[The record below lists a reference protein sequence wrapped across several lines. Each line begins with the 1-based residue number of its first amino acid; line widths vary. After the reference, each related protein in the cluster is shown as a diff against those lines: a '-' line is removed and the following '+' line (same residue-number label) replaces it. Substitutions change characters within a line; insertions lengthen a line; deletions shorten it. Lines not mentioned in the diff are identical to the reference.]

1 MVNRRA
7 TLVIL
12 GFLLAFVLLF
22 YRVMIL
28 VLWPEVKIS
37 KEEENLPPRG
47 IIYDRYTNALTLNVE
62 YYDFYIRPAR
72 LSREKKEWLMTHL
85 VGMEGNVFSLQE
97 MSALATQKDFVYLK
111 RRLPYSQK
119 NRIENILTNYS
130 GKWPPDSWGFLKRN
144 SRYYPCLETAKIV
157 GYVSIDNEGLAGLE
171 FFFDEKLKK
180 GENLYTTLDP
190 LVSRIALE
198 ELIKGITEASAE
210 YGSVIVMKI
219 SNREILA
226 MVDWPSYD
234 PNVYTTIHERNSM
247 NYALSVAYEP
257 GSVMKVFASTFALQE
272 KLVRQDENFFCGGN
286 IEIYQTRIKDG
297 FAHGNLRLAEIIQKS
312 CNVGMV
318 QIADRFTTTRWYT
331 TLTNLGFG
339 KSPAI
344 PLPGKAEG
352 ILRPLSEW
360 SGLSKYMISIG
371 QEIGVSSLQLALALG
386 TLADHGWYQSPT
398 LVYEQRASLKRQ
410 ALDSVA
416 CQTILHM
423 MEKVVGE
430 NGTALS
436 ARIEGL
442 AIAGKTGTGQIAR
455 ENGQGYYPNFFSAI
469 FMGVFPAE
477 KPSYLMVVAVNRIHS
492 AKHTGGEVAAPIFS
506 RIVRRMIIQTDY
518 FGGKP

>member
-1 MVNRRA
+1 MVNKRA

-22 YRVMIL
+22 YRIMTL
-28 VLWPEVKIS
+28 VLWPEVKTS
-37 KEEENLPPRG
+37 GTEGTFTQRG

-72 LSREKKEWLMTHL
+72 LSEETRQWLITHL
-85 VGMEGNVFSLQE
+85 VGMEGKVFSLQD
-97 MSALATQKDFVYLK
+97 MSVLESTKDFVYLK

-119 NRIENILTNYS
+119 NRLETILTNYP
-130 GKWPPDSWGFLKRN
+130 GKWPSDSWGFLKKN
-144 SRYYPCLETAKIV
+144 SRYYGFLETAKVV
-157 GYVSIDNEGLAGLE
+157 GYVNIDNEGLAGLE
-171 FFFDEKLKK
+171 FFFDERLKK

-198 ELIKGITEASAE
+198 ELIRGITEASAE

-234 PNVYTTIHERNSM
+234 PNVYTTISERNSI

-272 KLVRQDENFFCGGN
+272 KLVRQDESFFCGGS
-286 IEIYQTRIKDG
+286 IEIYQTKIKDG

-318 QIADRFTTTRWYT
+318 QVADRFTATRWYH

-339 KSPAI
+339 KTPAI
-344 PLPGKAEG
+344 PLPGKAKG
-352 ILRPLSEW
+352 ILRSLSEW
-360 SGLSKYMISIG
+360 SGLSKYMTSIG
-371 QEIGVSSLQLALALG
+371 QEIGVSTLQLALALG
-386 TLADHGWYQSPT
+386 TLADHGWYESPT
-398 LVYEQRASLKRQ
+398 LVYEGKEKERHQV
-410 ALDSVA
+410 LDSTA
-416 CQTILHM
+416 CETILHM

-442 AIAGKTGTGQIAR
+442 TIAGKTGTGQIAK
-455 ENGQGYYPNFFSAI
+455 ENGQGYYPNFFSAL

-477 KPSYLMVVAVNRIHS
+477 KPEYLMVVAVNRIHGP
-492 AKHTGGEVAAPIFS
+492 KHTGGEIAAPIFS

>member
-1 MVNRRA
+1 MVNKRA

-28 VLWPEVKIS
+28 VLWPEVKTS
-37 KEEENLPPRG
+37 GGEGSLPPRG

-62 YYDFYIRPAR
+62 YYDFYVRPSR
-72 LSREKKEWLMTHL
+72 LSDEAKTWLITHL
-85 VGMEGNVFSLQE
+85 VGMEGKVFSIQD
-97 MSALATQKDFVYLK
+97 MNALKSTKDFVYLK

-119 NRIENILTNYS
+119 NRLETILTNYP
-130 GKWPPDSWGFLKRN
+130 GKWPSDSWGFLKKN
-144 SRYYPCLETAKIV
+144 SRYYGFLETAKVV
-157 GYVSIDNEGLAGLE
+157 GYVNIDNEGLAGLE
-171 FFFDEKLKK
+171 FFFDERLKK

-198 ELIKGITEASAE
+198 ELIRGITEASAE
-210 YGSVIVMKI
+210 YGSVIIMKI

-234 PNVYTTIHERNSM
+234 PNVYTTISEKNSI

-272 KLVRQDENFFCGGN
+272 KLVRQDENFFCGGSR
-286 IEIYQTRIKDG
+286 EIYQTKIKDG

-318 QIADRFTTTRWYT
+318 QVADRFTATRWYT

-339 KSPAI
+339 KAPFI

-352 ILRPLSEW
+352 ILRPISEW
-360 SGLSKYMISIG
+360 SGLSKYMTSIG
-371 QEIGVSSLQLALALG
+371 QEIGVSTLQLALALG
-386 TLADHGWYQSPT
+386 TLADHGWYESPT
-398 LVYEQRASLKRQ
+398 LVYEGKEKERRQ
-410 ALDSVA
+410 ILDATA
-416 CQTILHM
+416 CETILHM

-442 AIAGKTGTGQIAR
+442 AIAGKTGTGQIAK
-455 ENGQGYYPNFFSAI
+455 ENGQGYYPNFFSAL

-477 KPSYLMVVAVNRIHS
+477 KPEYLMVVAVNRIHGP
-492 AKHTGGEVAAPIFS
+492 KHTGGEIAAPIFS